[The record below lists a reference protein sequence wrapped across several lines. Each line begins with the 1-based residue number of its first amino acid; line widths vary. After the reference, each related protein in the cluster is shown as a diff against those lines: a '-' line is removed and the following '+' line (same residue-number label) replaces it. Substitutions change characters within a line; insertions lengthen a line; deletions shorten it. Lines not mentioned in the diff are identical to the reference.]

1 MIPCSDAMLPYSALG
16 TEAPHQLTDAKEAD
30 HDQHDDKQ
38 DPMGVGDHIVIS
50 A

>member
-16 TEAPHQLTDAKEAD
+16 TEAPHQLTEAD

-38 DPMGVGDHIVIS
+38 DPMGFGDHIVIS